1 MRLVKI
7 DAYENGTHDNQ
18 IGGLSRVPEGW
29 AVIPEDMV
37 CENFPFGELT
47 AEEIEGVMTV
57 TSWTP
62 GIIPEAEP
70 ISNPK
75 ASMEERITALEEALN
90 MILSREKETTYGN

>member
-1 MRLVKI
+1 MRLIKI
-7 DAYENGTHDNQ
+7 DAFENGAHDNQ

-29 AVIPEDMV
+29 AVIPDDMI

-62 GIIPEAEP
+62 GIIPEVEP
-70 ISNPK
+70 TSNPK